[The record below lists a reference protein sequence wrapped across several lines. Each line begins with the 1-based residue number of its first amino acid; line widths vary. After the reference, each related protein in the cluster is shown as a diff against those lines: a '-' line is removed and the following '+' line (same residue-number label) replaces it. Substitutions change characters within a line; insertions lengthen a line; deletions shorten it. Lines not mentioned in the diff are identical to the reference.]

1 MSINNCTLMG
11 RITADLE
18 PRQTANGISVLNFT
32 IAVDRRYQAH
42 GEEKKTDFVDC
53 VAWRNTADFI
63 SKYFG
68 KGQMIAVVG
77 EIQTDTYT
85 DKDGNKRKKTEIS
98 VNNASFCGSK
108 QEGQGSAEKQAP
120 LNYVAPAADAPVEFT
135 EIDPDA
141 DDLPF

>member
-1 MSINNCTLMG
+1 MSINKSILMG

-32 IAVDRRYQAH
+32 IAVDRRYQPQ
-42 GEEKKTDFVDC
+42 GEEKKTDFIDC

-63 SKYFG
+63 CKYFG
-68 KGQMIAVVG
+68 KGQMIAIVG

-98 VNNASFCGSK
+98 VAEASFCGSK
-108 QEGQGSAEKQAP
+108 QESQGSAERAS
-120 LNYVAPAADAPVEFT
+120 NAAFVAPSIPSDVQFEEVT
-135 EIDPDA
+135 
-141 DDLPF
+141 DDELPF

>member
-18 PRQTANGISVLNFT
+18 PRQTPNGISVLNFT
-32 IAVDRRYQAH
+32 IAVDRRYQAQ
-42 GEEKKTDFVDC
+42 GEEKKTDFIDC

-63 SKYFG
+63 SKYFA

-85 DKDGNKRKKTEIS
+85 DKEGNKRKKTEIS
-98 VNNASFCGSK
+98 VNNASFCGGK
-108 QEGQGSAEKQAP
+108 QETNATEAKPTQA
-120 LNYVAPAADAPVEFT
+120 NYVLPSFAPVEFT
-135 EIDPDA
+135 EVDLD

>member
-18 PRQTANGISVLNFT
+18 PRQTPNGISVLNFT
-32 IAVDRRYQAH
+32 IAVDRRYQAQ
-42 GEEKKTDFVDC
+42 GEEKKTDFIDC

-63 SKYFG
+63 SKYFA

-85 DKDGNKRKKTEIS
+85 DKEGNKRKKTEIS
-98 VNNASFCGSK
+98 VNNASFCGGKQQETNTTESK
-108 QEGQGSAEKQAP
+108 LTQA
-120 LNYVAPAADAPVEFT
+120 NIAPTQAAPVEFT
-135 EIDPDA
+135 EVDL
-141 DDLPF
+141 DDELPF